1 MNAATTRQTAAQRRE
16 DVLAAAV
23 EEFGAHG
30 YHGASTDAIARRAG
44 ISQPYLFRLFG
55 SKRELFVAC
64 ARRCYR
70 RTLESFQGA
79 AEGLRGMEAMMAMRD
94 AYHALLESDPALLH
108 AQLHGYAA
116 ATGDPVIAEAM
127 REGYGDLYSYVA
139 RVSGASNVEVTSFFA
154 RGMLWNVA
162 SAMQLQD
169 VTDEWALDLVAGNR
183 DEER

>member
-1 MNAATTRQTAAQRRE
+1 MNAATTRQTTAQRRE

-23 EEFGAHG
+23 EEFATHG
-30 YHGASTDAIARRAG
+30 YHGASTDVIARRAG

-64 ARRCYR
+64 SRRCYR
-70 RTLESFQGA
+70 RTLETFQGA

-94 AYHALLESDPALLH
+94 AYHALLDSDPAILQ

-116 ATGDPVIAEAM
+116 ATGDPMIAEAM
-127 REGYGDLYSYVA
+127 REGFGDLYSYVA
-139 RVSGASNVEVTSFFA
+139 RVSGASNVEVAFFFA

-162 SAMQLQD
+162 SAMQLQNS
-169 VTDEWALDLVAGNR
+169 TDPWAVELVAGNQGEVR
-183 DEER
+183 